1 MRDAQQRITGN
12 WSGKKFVMQK
22 KSRMIPP
29 GSRSASHHEEVDYQ
43 KKGECREGSL
53 KVALEQLPCAESHQ
67 EEYENE

>member
-12 WSGKKFVMQK
+12 WSGKTFVMQK

-29 GSRSASHHEEVDYQ
+29 GSRSVSYHEEVDYQ
-43 KKGECREGSL
+43 KKGECREGCL

-67 EEYENE
+67 EEYENK